1 MNEIVVPICSSTDAA
16 WAATQAIALYRNDPA
31 RIHLLNVQRPL
42 PKHVAQFFSRNDLR
56 DFHHDTGMRVLEP
69 AMRMLDE
76 AGVPHEDHVLVGHP
90 AEAIVQF
97 AEDRACRHV
106 VVDAPA
112 SDVLSMFGLGSIGSQ
127 VRHLMHAHAQ
137 CAPPTVA
144 PAATTGSGASTAG

>member
-1 MNEIVVPICSSTDAA
+1 MNEIVVPICNSTDAA

-42 PKHVAQFFSRNDLR
+42 PKHVAQFFSRSDLR
-56 DFHHDTGMRVLEP
+56 DFHHETGMRVLES

-97 AEDRACRHV
+97 AEERDCRHV

-112 SDVLSMFGLGSIGSQ
+112 TDMLAMFGLGSIGSQ

-137 CAPPTVA
+137 RAPVTA
-144 PAATTGSGASTAG
+144 TAAATNSGASTAT